1 MSLSVSADF
10 SRLLEYLKAQGAAV
24 QKRTEDS
31 REYQDFLQAFPL
43 SRLNT
48 LTLDE
53 YCVGKGDGAS
63 FCWWIER
70 GLVPVLGRYMP
81 GTAKGHIL
89 YFQDDGSLYKNRRL
103 LDLGDEEALRYT
115 LSIQSTIAAADPAD
129 LLWVDDDKEIY
140 RRAGQDP
147 RVTVA
152 PGRKLRLLSCYHPAQ
167 TLPIS
172 SSDHLAHFLQV
183 LGCPPALIPVSK
195 QPVARM
201 LKLREYYQL
210 ACDSVPGLSPYGF
223 MLGLYSDEL
232 GLRPVKPETD
242 QDTQPGQPSY
252 LLTWNPAH
260 FKLGGDAGVELGQE
274 IDWSCH
280 SKQPQPGDVVY
291 LVRLGQEPRGIVA
304 RGLVTDG
311 AHDGVDWKDPSKTRN
326 YIRFRIEDHR
336 PDCSHG
342 LLPMVLLNKAMPAQ
356 RWNPQSSGVEIAPA
370 VAAQLELLWLAGEG
384 QHSLKQYVDWSSADR
399 KESCPKWLKVYQE
412 ITAQANALRSGEVP
426 LDMGALARLWTER
439 ENGVSSLKL
448 GVFSR
453 DELNEQQATIQEITR
468 RIMNAP
474 TAETYAQVMNDWRLA
489 VESKQFSANRPA
501 MVNRVF
507 AAFAPERFTTL
518 LKLEDCQRLL
528 QGLGEHFQLEVTN
541 PKQDWCA
548 LNEQIMACM
557 SLGGLDT
564 NAVLPNNIAMW
575 QLLVA
580 FQGSKNEALDDTEE
594 GDVRVAAKDIPL
606 NQILFGPPGTG
617 KTYSVVEETLK
628 ILAPEV
634 LLTPAR
640 EEWKSAFDQFV
651 LDGRVRFVT
660 FHQSYSYED
669 FVEGLKA
676 VSEGG
681 QLHYKVEPGV
691 FKQLCDD
698 ARHQEGAQTEDD
710 VLNAFLEEVTE
721 APITLATVRGKLF
734 DVRYK
739 PGNGTFTCL
748 PKASENAIEVPANI
762 EYVRLFLR
770 GERPASVYC
779 ESYVKGIAEHLRGKL
794 EQGESGNSNGE
805 RLPYVL
811 VIDEVNR
818 GNVSRIFGELITLI
832 ETSKRDGA
840 AERLSVTLPYS
851 KERFTVPAN
860 VYLIGTMNTA
870 DRSLAG
876 LDIALRRRFVFKE
889 MMPNP
894 ALLSGVVVEGIDIG
908 QLLAVMN
915 QRIEVLLDRDHC
927 LGHAYFMS
935 LKSGDSLQ
943 HLELIFRNQ
952 ILPLLQEYFFED
964 WQRICWVLNDH
975 RKPEID
981 RFVVQDKQ
989 DAAALFGDA
998 NLPVQGGVWR
1008 INNAAFQQPS
1018 AYKSIIAV
1026 PERSE
1031 LPAAEFNGADA

>member
-1 MSLSVSADF
+1 MSLSVNADF
-10 SRLLEYLKAQGAAV
+10 SRLLDYLKAQGAAV

-31 REYQDFLQAFPL
+31 QQYQDFLLAFPL
-43 SRLNT
+43 SRLNQ

-53 YCVGKGDGAS
+53 YCVGKGDGKS

-81 GTAKGHIL
+81 GTAKGHLL
-89 YFQDDGSLYKNRRL
+89 YFQEDGSLYKNRRL

-140 RRAGQDP
+140 RRAGLEP
-147 RVTVA
+147 RVTVGA
-152 PGRKLRLLSCYHPAQ
+152 GRKLRLLACYHTAQ

-172 SSDHLAHFLQV
+172 SSDHLGHFLQM
-183 LGCPPALIPVSK
+183 LGCPPALIPSPK
-195 QPVARM
+195 LPVARM

-210 ACDSVPGLSPYGF
+210 ASESVPGLSPYGF
-223 MLGLYSDEL
+223 MRGLYSEEL
-232 GLRPVKPETD
+232 GLRPAKPESEED
-242 QDTQPGQPSY
+242 IQPGGASY

-304 RGLVTDG
+304 RGLVTEG
-311 AHDGVDWKDPSKTRN
+311 AHDGPDWKDSSKARN
-326 YIRFRIEDHR
+326 YIRFRIDEHR
-336 PDCSHG
+336 PDCARG
-342 LLPMVLLNKAMPAQ
+342 LLPMLLLNKAMPTQ

-370 VAAQLELLWLAGEG
+370 IAVRLELLWQAGEG
-384 QHSLKQYVDWSSADR
+384 LHSLRQYVSWSSADR
-399 KESCPKWLKVYQE
+399 KESCPGWLKIYQE
-412 ITAQANALRSGEVP
+412 VTSLAKVLCTGQTP
-426 LDMGALARLWTER
+426 LDHSALVRLWIER
-439 ENGVSSLKL
+439 ENGISSLKL
-448 GVFSR
+448 GLFSR
-453 DELNEQQATIQEITR
+453 DEFNEQQAVIREITQ
-468 RIMNAP
+468 RIMDAP
-474 TAETYAQVMNDWRLA
+474 TAQTHAQVMKDWRLA

-518 LKLEDCQRLL
+518 LKPEDCQRLL
-528 QGLGEHFQLEVTN
+528 QGLRELFQLDVTHE
-541 PKQDWCA
+541 KQDWCA

-557 SLGGLDT
+557 SLAGLDT
-564 NAVLPNNIAMW
+564 DTVLPNNIAMW
-575 QLLVA
+575 QLL
-580 FQGSKNEALDDTEE
+580 EALQGAK
-594 GDVRVAAKDIPL
+594 GDVLEDAQGGDARVAAKDIPL

-617 KTYSVVEETLK
+617 KTFSVVEEALK

-634 LLTPAR
+634 LETPTR
-640 EEWKSAFDQFV
+640 ETWKNAFDQLV

-660 FHQSYSYED
+660 FHQSFSYED
-669 FVEGLKA
+669 FVEGLRA

-691 FKQLCDD
+691 FKLLCDD

-721 APITLATVRGKLF
+721 APVTLTTVRGKSF
-734 DVRYK
+734 DVRYR
-739 PGNGTFTCL
+739 PGNGTFTCQ
-748 PKASENAIEVPANI
+748 PKASENALELPANI
-762 EYVRLFLR
+762 EHVRLFMR
-770 GERPASVYC
+770 GEKPASVYC
-779 ESYVKGIAEHLRGKL
+779 ESYVRGIAEHLRGKL
-794 EQGESGNSNGE
+794 ENDGAGQSNGE

-811 VIDEVNR
+811 VIDEINR

-840 AERLSVTLPYS
+840 TESLSVTLPYS
-851 KERFTVPAN
+851 KERFTVPDN

-876 LDIALRRRFVFKE
+876 LDIALRRRFIFKE

-894 ALLSGVVVEGIDIG
+894 SLLNGVVLEGIDIG

-935 LKSGDSLQ
+935 LKSGDSLPQ
-943 HLELIFRNQ
+943 LEVIFRNQ

-964 WQRICWVLNDH
+964 WQRIQWVLNDH
-975 RKPEID
+975 RKPAAD
-981 RFVVQDKQ
+981 RFVEQDKQ
-989 DAAALFGDA
+989 DVGALFGNISVPA
-998 NLPVQGGVWR
+998 QGGVWR
-1008 INNAAFQQPS
+1008 INAAAFQRVS
-1018 AYKSIIAV
+1018 AYAGVIAV
-1026 PERSE
+1026 Q
-1031 LPAAEFNGADA
+1031 AKAEVPVEEAGA

>member
-1 MSLSVSADF
+1 MSLSVNADF
-10 SRLLEYLKAQGAAV
+10 SGLLDYLKAQGTVA
-24 QKRTEDS
+24 QKCTEDS
-31 REYQDFLQAFPL
+31 QEYRDFLQVFPL
-43 SRLNT
+43 SRLNQ

-70 GLVPVLGRYMP
+70 GLVEALGRYMP
-81 GTAKGHIL
+81 GTAKGHLL
-89 YFQDDGSLYKNRRL
+89 YFQEDGSLYKNRRL

-115 LSIQSTIAAADPAD
+115 LSIQSTIAAADPSD

-140 RRAGQDP
+140 RRAGVEP
-147 RVTVA
+147 RVTVGA
-152 PGRKLRLLSCYHPAQ
+152 GRKLRLLACYHPAQ

-172 SSDHLAHFLQV
+172 SSDHLGHFLQR
-183 LGCPPALIPVSK
+183 LGCPPADIPSAK
-195 QPVARM
+195 LPVARM

-210 ACDSVPGLSPYGF
+210 ACESVPGLSPYGF
-223 MLGLYSDEL
+223 MRGLYSEEL
-232 GLRPVKPETD
+232 GLRPAKPESE
-242 QDTQPGQPSY
+242 QDVQPGQPSY

-304 RGLVTDG
+304 RGLVTEG
-311 AHDGVDWKDPSKTRN
+311 AHDGPDWKDASKTRN
-326 YIRFRIEDHR
+326 YIRFRIDEHR
-336 PDCSHG
+336 PDCARG
-342 LLPMVLLNKAMPAQ
+342 LLPMLLLNKAMPTQ
-356 RWNPQSSGVEIAPA
+356 RWNPQSSGVEITPA
-370 VAAQLELLWLAGEG
+370 IAARLELLWQAGEG
-384 QHSLKQYVDWSSADR
+384 QHSLRQYVAWSSADR
-399 KESCPKWLKVYQE
+399 KESCPGWLRIYQE
-412 ITAQANALRSGEVP
+412 VTALAKALRTGQAP
-426 LDMGALARLWTER
+426 LDQAALERLWIER

-448 GVFSR
+448 GLFSR
-453 DELNEQQATIQEITR
+453 DELNEQQAVIREITQ
-468 RIMNAP
+468 RIMDAP
-474 TAETYAQVMNDWRLA
+474 TAQTHAQVMKDWRLA

-528 QGLGEHFQLEVTN
+528 QGLRELFQLGVAHE
-541 PKQDWCA
+541 KQDWCA

-557 SLGGLDT
+557 SLAGLDT
-564 NAVLPNNIAMW
+564 DAVLQNNIAMW
-575 QLLVA
+575 QLLA
-580 FQGSKNEALDDTEE
+580 ALQGANGDVLEDVQE
-594 GDVRVAAKDIPL
+594 GDARVAAKDIPL

-617 KTYSVVEETLK
+617 KTFSVVEETLK

-634 LLTPAR
+634 LETPTR
-640 EEWKSAFDQFV
+640 ETWKNAFDQLV

-660 FHQSYSYED
+660 FHQSFSYED
-669 FVEGLKA
+669 FVEGLRA

-691 FKQLCDD
+691 FKLLCDD

-721 APITLATVRGKLF
+721 APVTLTTVRGKSF
-734 DVRYK
+734 DVRYR
-739 PGNGTFTCL
+739 PGNGTFTCQ
-748 PKASENAIEVPANI
+748 PKASENALELPANI
-762 EYVRLFLR
+762 EHVRLFMR
-770 GERPASVYC
+770 GEKPASVYC
-779 ESYVKGIAEHLRGKL
+779 ESYVRGIAEHLRGKL
-794 EQGESGNSNGE
+794 ENGGAGQSNGE

-811 VIDEVNR
+811 VVDEINR

-840 AERLSVTLPYS
+840 AESLSVTLPYS
-851 KERFTVPAN
+851 KERFTVPDN

-894 ALLSGVVVEGIDIG
+894 SLLKGVVVEGIDIG

-943 HLELIFRNQ
+943 QLEVIFRNQ

-964 WQRICWVLNDH
+964 WQRIQWVLNDH
-975 RKPEID
+975 RKPAAD
-981 RFVVQDKQ
+981 RFVEQDEQ
-989 DAAALFGDA
+989 DVDALFGNISVPA
-998 NLPVQGGVWR
+998 QGGVWR
-1008 INNAAFQQPS
+1008 INAAAFQRVS
-1018 AYKSIIAV
+1018 AYAGVIAV
-1026 PERSE
+1026 QAKAKGEAEE
-1031 LPAAEFNGADA
+1031 LEEAGA

>member
-1 MSLSVSADF
+1 MSLSVNADF
-10 SRLLEYLKAQGAAV
+10 SRLLDYLKAQGAAA
-24 QKRTEDS
+24 QKRSEDS
-31 REYQDFLQAFPL
+31 QEYRDFLHAFPL
-43 SRLNT
+43 SRLNQ

-70 GLVPVLGRYMP
+70 GLVEALGRYMP
-81 GTAKGHIL
+81 GTAKGHLL
-89 YFQDDGSLYKNRRL
+89 YFQEDDSLYKNRRL

-115 LSIQSTIAAADPAD
+115 LSIQSTIAAADPTD

-140 RRAGQDP
+140 RRAGVEP
-147 RVTVA
+147 RVTVGA
-152 PGRKLRLLSCYHPAQ
+152 GRKLRLLACYHPVQ

-172 SSDHLAHFLQV
+172 SSDHLGHFLQR
-183 LGCPPALIPVSK
+183 LGCPPADIPSAK
-195 QPVARM
+195 LPVARM

-210 ACDSVPGLSPYGF
+210 ACESVPGLSPYGF
-223 MLGLYSDEL
+223 MRGLYSEEL
-232 GLRPVKPETD
+232 GLRPAKPESE
-242 QDTQPGQPSY
+242 QDVQPGQPSY

-304 RGLVTDG
+304 RGLVTEG
-311 AHDGVDWKDPSKTRN
+311 AHDGPDWKDASKTRN
-326 YIRFRIEDHR
+326 YIRFRIDEHR
-336 PDCSHG
+336 PDCARG
-342 LLPMVLLNKAMPAQ
+342 LLPMLLLNKAMPTQ

-370 VAAQLELLWLAGEG
+370 IAARLELLWQAGEG
-384 QHSLKQYVDWSSADR
+384 QHSLRQYVAWSSADR
-399 KESCPKWLKVYQE
+399 KESCPGWLRIYQE
-412 ITAQANALRSGEVP
+412 VTALAKALRTGQAP
-426 LDMGALARLWTER
+426 LDQAALERLWVER

-448 GVFSR
+448 GLFSR
-453 DELNEQQATIQEITR
+453 DELNEQQAVIREITQ
-468 RIMNAP
+468 RIMDAP
-474 TAETYAQVMNDWRLA
+474 SAQTHAQVMKDWRLA

-518 LKLEDCQRLL
+518 LKPEDCQRLL
-528 QGLGEHFQLEVTN
+528 QGLRELFQLDVAHE
-541 PKQDWCA
+541 KQDWCA

-557 SLGGLDT
+557 SLAGLDT
-564 NAVLPNNIAMW
+564 DAVLPNNIAMW
-575 QLLVA
+575 QLLA
-580 FQGSKNEALDDTEE
+580 ALQGAKGDVLEDVQE
-594 GDVRVAAKDIPL
+594 GDARVAARDIPL

-617 KTYSVVEETLK
+617 KTFSVVEETLK

-634 LLTPAR
+634 LDTPTR
-640 EEWKSAFDQFV
+640 EIWKNAFDQLV

-660 FHQSYSYED
+660 FHQSFSYED
-669 FVEGLKA
+669 FVEGLRA

-691 FKQLCDD
+691 FKLLCDD

-721 APITLATVRGKLF
+721 SPVTLTTVRGKSF
-734 DVRYK
+734 DVRYR
-739 PGNGTFTCL
+739 PGNETFTCQ
-748 PKASENAIEVPANI
+748 PKASENALELPANI
-762 EYVRLFLR
+762 EHVRLFMR
-770 GERPASVYC
+770 GEKPASVYC
-779 ESYVKGIAEHLRGKL
+779 ESYVRGIAEHLRGKL
-794 EQGESGNSNGE
+794 ENGGAGQSNGE
-805 RLPYVL
+805 RRPYVL
-811 VIDEVNR
+811 VIDEINR

-840 AERLSVTLPYS
+840 AESLSVTLPYS
-851 KERFTVPAN
+851 KERFTVPDN
-860 VYLIGTMNTA
+860 VYLLGTMNTA

-894 ALLSGVVVEGIDIG
+894 SLLNGVVVEGIDIG

-935 LKSGDSLQ
+935 LKSGDSLRQ
-943 HLELIFRNQ
+943 LEVIFRNQ

-964 WQRICWVLNDH
+964 WQRISWVLNDQH
-975 RKPEID
+975 AKANGCEPFVRKPQND
-981 RFVVQDKQ
+981 RGLE
-989 DAAALFGDA
+989 ALFGNDVA
-998 NLPVQGGVWR
+998 GKLNDQRWELNDKALG
-1008 INNAAFQQPS
+1008 S
-1018 AYKSIIAV
+1018 AESYRNILGS
-1026 PERSE
+1026 
-1031 LPAAEFNGADA
+1031 AE